1 MNALPAAVPS
11 AGGDATAPR
20 RRVWEVDALRGVA
33 IIMMVVYHL
42 MWDLYSF
49 GIAEV
54 DLYGP
59 FWKWFQ
65 IATASLFLLL
75 VGVSL
80 QLRAARI
87 GPTDAERSRL
97 WRRQLRRG
105 LVVFGCGLLVTAVT
119 LVAIP
124 QAFVVFGILH
134 LIGVSIVLAYP
145 FMRLG
150 LWNLPIGLAI
160 VAAGAVIARS
170 VVDFPWLVWLGLRYE
185 GFASVDYF
193 PVLPWFGVVLI
204 GLAVGDLAYGRGLR
218 PALPDLGGAPPVR
231 LLGWLGRHSLLIYL
245 IHQPLLIA
253 ALLALGLM
261 SLDALR

>member
-1 MNALPAAVPS
+1 V
-11 AGGDATAPR
+11 ATAPR

-33 IIMMVVYHL
+33 IIMMVIYHL

-59 FWKWFQ
+59 FWQWFQ
-65 IATASLFLLL
+65 RATASLFLLL

-80 QLRAARI
+80 QLRAGRI
-87 GPTDAERSRL
+87 GPSDAERSRL
-97 WRRQLRRG
+97 WPRQLRRG
-105 LVVFGCGLLVTAVT
+105 LVVFGCGMLVTAVT
-119 LVAIP
+119 LAVIP

-134 LIGVSIVLAYP
+134 LIGVSIILAYP

-150 LWNLPIGLAI
+150 LWNLPIGLALI
-160 VAAGAVIARS
+160 AAGAVIARS
-170 VVDFPWLVWLGLRYE
+170 TVDFPWLVWLGLRYD

-204 GLAVGDLAYGRGLR
+204 GLAVGDLGYGRGRR
-218 PALPDLGGAPPVR
+218 PNVPDLGGAPPVR
-231 LLGWLGRHSLLIYL
+231 ALGWLGRHSLPIYL
-245 IHQPLLIA
+245 IHQPLLVA
-253 ALLALGLM
+253 ALLAFGLM